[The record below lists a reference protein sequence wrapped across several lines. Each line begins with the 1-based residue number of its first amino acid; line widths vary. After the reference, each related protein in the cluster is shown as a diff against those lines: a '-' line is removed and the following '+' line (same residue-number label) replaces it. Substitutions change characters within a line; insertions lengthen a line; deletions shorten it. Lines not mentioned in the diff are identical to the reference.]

1 MSSLGKHY
9 AFEYIWD
16 IRTHCNFMKEKI
28 KNVGFGLVF
37 LFSKFLYFTGSVP
50 LMLKMLPF
58 NSYHQIK
65 LLPLSLAHNMKVM
78 SGAY

>member
-1 MSSLGKHY
+1 MHLNTFGIY
-9 AFEYIWD
+9 A
-16 IRTHCNFMKEKI
+16 RCNFMKEKI
-28 KNVGFGLVF
+28 KNIGFGLVF
-37 LFSKFLYFTGSVP
+37 LFSKFPCFTGSVP